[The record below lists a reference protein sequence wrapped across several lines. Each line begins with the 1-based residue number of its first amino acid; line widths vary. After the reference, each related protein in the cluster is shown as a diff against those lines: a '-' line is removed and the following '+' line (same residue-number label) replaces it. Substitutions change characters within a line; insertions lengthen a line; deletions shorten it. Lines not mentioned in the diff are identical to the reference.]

1 MSSGVVRITL
11 TDGDE
16 FEVEQGET
24 VLEAALRA
32 GVMIPYSCQSGTCR
46 TCLSRVISGSV
57 EHDPMYIDDLLID
70 DDEVADGY
78 RLLCSSLAHADSTIE
93 IGG

>member
-1 MSSGVVRITL
+1 MTSGNVRITL

-16 FEVEQGET
+16 FEVEPGET
-24 VLEAALRA
+24 VLEAAQRS
-32 GVMIPYSCQSGTCR
+32 GVIIPYSCQSGTCR
-46 TCLSRVISGSV
+46 TCISRVISGSV
-57 EHDPMYIDDLLID
+57 EHDPEYVDDLLID
-70 DDEVADGY
+70 EDEVAAGY